1 MHIYSYF
8 MQNILNYAHIYR
20 LLHIKYQCVK
30 IIYNNIC
37 LVGIFMEFF
46 KKIFLANKKAFIISF
61 ISFILI
67 ASIISVAVI
76 IKNTNKENGDLN
88 QDVSSDSSSSV
99 ASVESTPE
107 PTPEPEPEPAPKPE
121 FIIASPTAS
130 SFTTTKPNITFSGSS
145 VPDLPLTIN
154 GTDITRDEKGMFTH
168 SVTLK
173 PGKNTV
179 TVINGEVSKTFSITY
194 KYVVI
199 ESYTPNKAQ
208 TYKSGS
214 TFVVNVKARAGSTV
228 TATFSGTSI
237 TLTKQDKQ
245 DEELQGD
252 DTFVVFSGQFTL
264 PGDKRTDT
272 KMGVVKFKATYN
284 GVTEQYSSGEITVK
298 KSSIIK
304 DNDPAVT
311 PQGGRYI
318 DVGSGIVAT
327 IVNSSAETFNG
338 DTTDDYSRP
347 TNNYLPKGT
356 MDYCAEGTIIDNNN
370 EYVLLRCGRRVYLN
384 TYQNKSYARAVT
396 ETTLGTLP
404 DHNEINVASVET
416 DTRYTYLKLD
426 CLWKAPFYFDILN
439 QSYTSERYQ
448 DYTFDTVTYSYIDI
462 TFCYTTVFTGTVEI
476 PADHPLFASAEII
489 KKEYDYTLRLHLK
502 KTGAF
507 YGWDA
512 FYDEDGKLT
521 FKFLHPVK
529 IENQDSLNGT
539 RIFIDIGHGGNDR
552 GAAGLA
558 PSTNPEAVCN
568 LRLANKL
575 REKLEALGA
584 TVIMSRTDDS
594 TVDPPDKQE
603 MLRAAEADY
612 CIAIHH
618 DSGTTQSGFGAYHFT
633 PFSKTAADF
642 IDMRMD
648 NTDVFIRDWDVRF
661 HYYFMARMTYCPVV
675 LTENG
680 FVTNAHDYNT
690 TITPEDIEKK
700 AQALCDGILDYFVS
714 IQ

>member
-1 MHIYSYF
+1 MLSF
-8 MQNILNYAHIYR
+8 KNINGFIKLNKQQ
-20 LLHIKYQCVK
+20 L
-30 IIYNNIC
+30 
-37 LVGIFMEFF
+37 
-46 KKIFLANKKAFIISF
+46 IISF
-61 ISFILI
+61 MSLLLVGCIII
-67 ASIISVAVI
+67 AAIIIAKSPNENTDAVSSSSS
-76 IKNTNKENGDLN
+76 
-88 QDVSSDSSSSV
+88 DVSSLVSSV
-99 ASVESTPE
+99 EPE
-107 PTPEPEPEPAPKPE
+107 PEPVPEPEPEPEPE
-121 FIIASPTAS
+121 LVIATPTAD
-130 SFTTTKPNITFSGSS
+130 SFTTTKPSTVFAGSS
-145 VPDLPLTIN
+145 IPNLPLTIN
-154 GTDITRDEKGMFTH
+154 GKEIERDQNGMFSHT
-168 SVTLK
+168 VTLS

-179 TVINGEVSKTFSITY
+179 TVINGDTTKTFTVTY

-199 ESYTPNKAQ
+199 ESYTPKKAQ
-208 TYKSGS
+208 TYSSGS
-214 TFVVNVKARAGSTV
+214 TFIVNVTARAGSKV
-228 TATFSGTSI
+228 TATFSGKTI

-245 DEELQGD
+245 DEELKGD
-252 DTFVVFSGQFTL
+252 DTFSVFSGSFTL
-264 PGDKRTDT
+264 PKDKRTDT
-272 KMGVVKFKATYN
+272 NMGVVKFKATYN
-284 GVTEQYSSGEITVK
+284 GITEEYSSGKITVK
-298 KSSIIK
+298 KSSSIK
-304 DNDPAVT
+304 DSDPAVT

-327 IVNSSAETFNG
+327 IVNTSAETFNG
-338 DTTDDYSRP
+338 NTTDDYSRP
-347 TNNYLPKGT
+347 TNNYLPEGT

-384 TYQNKSYARAVT
+384 TYVGKSYKRAVT
-396 ETTLGTLP
+396 KTALGSLP
-404 DHNEINVASVET
+404 DHNEITVSNV
-416 DTRYTYLKLD
+416 DTAERYTYIKLD

-439 QSYTSERYQ
+439 QSYNSERYQ
-448 DYTFDTVTYSYIDI
+448 DYAFDTVTYSYIDI
-462 TFCYTTVFTGTVEI
+462 TFCYATVFTGTVEI
-476 PADHPLFASAEII
+476 PTDHPLFASAEII
-489 KKEYDYTLRLHLK
+489 KNEYDYTLRLHSK

-529 IENQDSLNGT
+529 LENQDSLNGA
-539 RIFIDIGHGGNDR
+539 RIFIDVGHGGTDG
-552 GAAGLA
+552 GATGLSYA
-558 PSTNPEAVCN
+558 NREAVCN

-575 REKLEALGA
+575 KEKLEALGA

-603 MLRAAEADY
+603 MLRAADADY

-642 IDMRMD
+642 IDVRMD

-680 FVTNAHDYNT
+680 FLTNAHDYNT
-690 TITPEDIEKK
+690 TIEPTAIEQK
-700 AQALCDGILDYFVS
+700 AQALTDGVVDYFRS

>member
-1 MHIYSYF
+1 MD
-8 MQNILNYAHIYR
+8 
-20 LLHIKYQCVK
+20 
-30 IIYNNIC
+30 
-37 LVGIFMEFF
+37 FF
-46 KKIFLANKKAFIISF
+46 KKIFIANKKAFIISL
-61 ISFILI
+61 ISLVLI
-67 ASIISVAVI
+67 AGVI
-76 IKNTNKENGDLN
+76 TAAATIKNANKGKNGADS
-88 QDVSSDSSSSV
+88 DVSSGSSSSMS
-99 ASVESTPE
+99 SVQSIPM
-107 PTPEPEPEPAPKPE
+107 PTPEPEPEPEPKPE
-121 FIIASPTAS
+121 FIIASPTAL

-145 VPDLPLTIN
+145 IPDLPLTIN
-154 GTDITRDEKGMFTH
+154 GTDISRDEKGMFTH
-168 SVTLK
+168 TVTLK

-179 TVINGEVSKTFSITY
+179 TVKNGDVSKTFSVTY

-214 TFVVNVKARAGSTV
+214 TFVVNVKARAGSSV

-237 TLTKQDKQ
+237 TLTKQEKQ
-245 DEELQGD
+245 DEELKGD

-264 PGDKRTDT
+264 PSDKRADT

-384 TYQNKSYARAVT
+384 TYKNKSYARPVT
-396 ETTLGTLP
+396 ETKLGTLP

-439 QSYTSERYQ
+439 QSYNSERYQ
-448 DYTFDTVTYSYIDI
+448 DYAFDAVTYSYIDI
-462 TFCYTTVFTGTVEI
+462 TFCYASEFTGTAEI
-476 PADHPLFASAEII
+476 PADHPIFASAEII
-489 KKEYDYTLRLHLK
+489 KNEYDYTLRLKLK
-502 KTGAF
+502 KVGGF

-512 FYDEDGKLT
+512 FYDDDGRLV
-521 FKFLHPVK
+521 FKFLNPVK
-529 IENQDSLNGT
+529 LENSDSLNGA
-539 RIFIDIGHGGNDR
+539 RIFIDVGHGGNDR

-575 REKLEALGA
+575 KEKLESLGA

-594 TVDPPDKQE
+594 TVDPPDKQD
-603 MLRAAEADY
+603 MLRVADADY

-618 DSGTTQSGFGAYHFT
+618 DSRDTAKTSGFGAYHFT
-633 PFSKTAADF
+633 PFSKTATDF

-648 NTDVFIRDWDVRF
+648 NTDVYERDWEVRF
-661 HYYFMARMTYCPVV
+661 HYYFMARMPYCPVV

-690 TITPEDIEKK
+690 TITPEDVEKK

>member
-1 MHIYSYF
+1 M
-8 MQNILNYAHIYR
+8 
-20 LLHIKYQCVK
+20 
-30 IIYNNIC
+30 
-37 LVGIFMEFF
+37 
-46 KKIFLANKKAFIISF
+46 
-61 ISFILI
+61 
-67 ASIISVAVI
+67 
-76 IKNTNKENGDLN
+76 
-88 QDVSSDSSSSV
+88 
-99 ASVESTPE
+99 
-107 PTPEPEPEPAPKPE
+107 
-121 FIIASPTAS
+121 
-130 SFTTTKPNITFSGSS
+130 
-145 VPDLPLTIN
+145 PLTIN
-154 GTDITRDEKGMFTH
+154 GKEIERDQNGMFSHT
-168 SVTLK
+168 VTLS

-179 TVINGEVSKTFSITY
+179 TVINGDTTKTFTVTY

-199 ESYTPNKAQ
+199 ESYTPKKAQ
-208 TYKSGS
+208 TYSSGS
-214 TFVVNVKARAGSTV
+214 TFIVNVTARAGSKV
-228 TATFSGTSI
+228 TATFSGKTI

-245 DEELQGD
+245 DEELKGD
-252 DTFVVFSGQFTL
+252 DTFSVFSGSFTL
-264 PGDKRTDT
+264 PKDKRTDT
-272 KMGVVKFKATYN
+272 NMGVVKFKATYN
-284 GVTEQYSSGEITVK
+284 GITEEYSSGKITVK
-298 KSSIIK
+298 KSSSIK
-304 DNDPAVT
+304 DSDPAVT

-327 IVNSSAETFNG
+327 IVNTSAETFNG
-338 DTTDDYSRP
+338 NTTDDYSRP

-384 TYQNKSYARAVT
+384 TYVGKSYKRAVT
-396 ETTLGTLP
+396 KTAPGSLP
-404 DHNEINVASVET
+404 DHNEITVSNV
-416 DTRYTYLKLD
+416 DTAERYTYIKLD

-439 QSYTSERYQ
+439 QSYNSERYQ
-448 DYTFDTVTYSYIDI
+448 DYAFDTVTYSYIDI
-462 TFCYTTVFTGTVEI
+462 TFCYATVFTGTVEI

-489 KKEYDYTLRLHLK
+489 KNEYDYTLRLHLK

-521 FKFLHPVK
+521 FKFLNPVK
-529 IENQDSLNGT
+529 LENQDSLNGAC
-539 RIFIDIGHGGNDR
+539 IFIDVGHGGTDG
-552 GAAGLA
+552 GATGLSYA
-558 PSTNPEAVCN
+558 NREAVCN

-575 REKLEALGA
+575 KEKLEALGA

-603 MLRAAEADY
+603 MLRAADADY

-633 PFSKTAADF
+633 PFSKTATDF
-642 IDMRMD
+642 IDVRMD

-680 FVTNAHDYNT
+680 FLTNAHDYNT
-690 TITPEDIEKK
+690 TIEPTAIEQK
-700 AQALCDGILDYFVS
+700 AQALTDGVVDYFRS